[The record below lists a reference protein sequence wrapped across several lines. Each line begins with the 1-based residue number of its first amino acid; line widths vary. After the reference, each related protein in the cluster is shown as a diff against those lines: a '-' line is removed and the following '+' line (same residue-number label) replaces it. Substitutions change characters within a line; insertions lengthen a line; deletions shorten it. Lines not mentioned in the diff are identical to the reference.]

1 MIKNELQKLK
11 RAELLQ
17 ILYEQSRRIDELEA
31 ALAEANKKLE
41 DRRLIIENA
50 GSLAD
55 AVVKINQ
62 VMEAAQAAAE
72 QYIYNL
78 KQGGE
83 KE

>member
-1 MIKNELQKLK
+1 MVKNELQKLK

-72 QYIYNL
+72 QYIYNI

>member
-1 MIKNELQKLK
+1 MVKNDLQKLK

-17 ILYEQSRRIDELEA
+17 ILYEQSRRIDELEE

-50 GSLAD
+50 GSLAE

-72 QYIYNL
+72 QYIYNIR
-78 KQGGE
+78 QDGG

>member
-1 MIKNELQKLK
+1 MVKNDLQKLK

-17 ILYEQSRRIDELEA
+17 ILYDQSRRIDELEE
-31 ALAEANKKLE
+31 ALAEANRKPE
-41 DRRLIIENA
+41 DRRVIIENA

-72 QYIYNL
+72 QYIYNIR
-78 KQGGE
+78 QDGG

>member
-1 MIKNELQKLK
+1 MVKNDLQKLK

-17 ILYEQSRRIDELEA
+17 ILYEQSRRIDELEE

-41 DRRLIIENA
+41 DRRVIIENA

-78 KQGGE
+78 RQDGE

>member
-1 MIKNELQKLK
+1 MVKNELQKLK

-17 ILYEQSRRIDELEA
+17 ILYEQSRRIDELEE

-72 QYIYNL
+72 QYIYNI

>member
-1 MIKNELQKLK
+1 MVKNELQKLK

-17 ILYEQSRRIDELEA
+17 ILYEQSRRIDELEE

>member
-1 MIKNELQKLK
+1 MVKNDLQKLK

-17 ILYEQSRRIDELEA
+17 ILYEQSRRIDELEE
-31 ALAEANKKLE
+31 ALAEANRKPE
-41 DRRLIIENA
+41 DRRVIIENA

-62 VMEAAQAAAE
+62 VTEAALAAAE

-78 KQGGE
+78 RQDGE

>member
-1 MIKNELQKLK
+1 MVKNDLQKLK

-17 ILYEQSRRIDELEA
+17 ILYDQSRRIDELEE
-31 ALAEANKKLE
+31 ALAEANRKPE
-41 DRRLIIENA
+41 DRRVIIENA

-62 VMEAAQAAAE
+62 VTEAALAAAE

-78 KQGGE
+78 RQDGE

>member
-1 MIKNELQKLK
+1 MVKNELQKLK